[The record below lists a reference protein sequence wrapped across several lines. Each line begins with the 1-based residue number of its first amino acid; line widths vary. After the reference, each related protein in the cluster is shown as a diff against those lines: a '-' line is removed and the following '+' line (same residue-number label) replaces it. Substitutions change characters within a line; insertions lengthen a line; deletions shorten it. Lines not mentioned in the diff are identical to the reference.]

1 MATFSIRDL
10 AENQELDHDAMAAV
24 HGGLSLG
31 RQGAT
36 QPAVTT
42 VDADA
47 GSASKGKSHDFQFFH
62 LYDKASPVI
71 A

>member
-10 AENQELDHDAMAAV
+10 AENRELDHEAMAAV

-31 RQGAT
+31 HPGPT
-36 QPAVTT
+36 QTAVTT

-47 GSASKGKSHDFQFFH
+47 GSASKAKPHDFQFFH
-62 LYDKASPVI
+62 HYDKASPVI